1 MLKTRLTKT
10 VKNFDYFGTYTFIN
24 LQVRFKTSLFGI
36 KYYYW
41 ETIHRTRDCYI
52 HSINQKDM
60 LNELIN
66 QWLYKRNSSKLERFK
81 QKIIKKL

>member
-1 MLKTRLTKT
+1 
-10 VKNFDYFGTYTFIN
+10 
-24 LQVRFKTSLFGI
+24 
-36 KYYYW
+36 
-41 ETIHRTRDCYI
+41 
-52 HSINQKDM
+52 M